1 MISTEV
7 ERAKSYWHFDL
18 PGEMSIP
25 VARPRLPTTDEIA
38 PYLRRIDASRWYS
51 NGGPLVQEFEERLAQ
66 HFSDGSARVAT
77 VATGPGQNLAKQME
91 SKVDVALVF
100 SNPASASVEWSV
112 AYGQFF
118 TQISRLVAEQLALS
132 VLDQTRSRKLF
143 EIPTPVYGGVS
154 GYLNLSRRG
163 DAASHSEN
171 D

>member
-7 ERAKSYWHFDL
+7 ERAKSYWHFAL
-18 PGEMSIP
+18 PWINDFVHDTYWKAFYPGLDT
-25 VARPRLPTTDEIA
+25 AEIA
-38 PYLRRIDASRWYS
+38 AL
-51 NGGPLVQEFEERLAQ
+51 GV
-66 HFSDGSARVAT
+66 
-77 VATGPGQNLAKQME
+77 KQME

-100 SNPASASVEWSV
+100 SNPVSASVEWSV

-132 VLDQTRSRKLF
+132 VLDQTRWRKLF

>member
-1 MISTEV
+1 MVISTEV

-25 VARPRLPTTDEIA
+25 VAQPRLPTTDEIA

-51 NGGPLVQEFEERLAQ
+51 NGGPLVQEFGII
-66 HFSDGSARVAT
+66 GSAA
-77 VATGPGQNLAKQME
+77 
-91 SKVDVALVF
+91 
-100 SNPASASVEWSV
+100 
-112 AYGQFF
+112 
-118 TQISRLVAEQLALS
+118 
-132 VLDQTRSRKLF
+132 
-143 EIPTPVYGGVS
+143 VYGGVS